1 MIAYL
6 GENKLLTLVLVVPLV
21 LAFIAGIAIGAK
33 GPSRQTSRGGAV
45 FSGCLHEVLGI
56 AWFFA
61 VMYAVA
67 DGGLPDLGKFGIWYG
82 LFYLIS
88 LGVLQVLVLLGLYSL
103 GRYGGW
109 AFYRFK
115 TGKWGGSDD
124 EA

>member
-1 MIAYL
+1 MITYL
-6 GENKLLTLVLVVPLV
+6 GENILLTLILVVPLV

-33 GPSRQTSRGGAV
+33 GQARQTSRGGAV
-45 FSGCLHEVLGI
+45 LSGCLHQVLGI
-56 AWFFA
+56 AWFFS

-67 DGGLPDLGKFGIWYG
+67 DGGLPDLGEFGIWYG

-88 LGVLQVLVLLGLYSL
+88 FGALQVLALLGLYAL

-109 AFYRFK
+109 AFYRLK
-115 TGKWGGSDD
+115 AGERGGPDD